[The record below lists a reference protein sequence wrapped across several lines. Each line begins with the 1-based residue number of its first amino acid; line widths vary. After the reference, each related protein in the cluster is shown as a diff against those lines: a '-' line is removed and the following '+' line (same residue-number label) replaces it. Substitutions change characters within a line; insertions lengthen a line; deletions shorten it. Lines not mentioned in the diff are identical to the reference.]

1 MDALLDRFYEDINFS
16 VKNKFRDYVVNVTEL
31 SSSFFVLIKKFRGNI
46 LGEKQKFLF
55 DNLKEITENLDKEY
69 ASKSK
74 EFER

>member
-16 VKNKFRDYVVNVTEL
+16 VKNKFRDYVVNETDL
-31 SSSFFVLIKKFRGNI
+31 GSSFFVLIKKFRGKS

-74 EFER
+74 EFGR

>member
-1 MDALLDRFYEDINFS
+1 MNALLDRFYEDINFS

>member
-46 LGEKQKFLF
+46 LVEKQKFLF
-55 DNLKEITENLDKEY
+55 DNLKEITENLHKEC

-74 EFER
+74 ELER

>member
-16 VKNKFRDYVVNVTEL
+16 VNNKFRDYVVNVTEL

-74 EFER
+74 EFGR

>member
-1 MDALLDRFYEDINFS
+1 MNALLDRFYEDINFS

-46 LGEKQKFLF
+46 LVEKQKFLF
-55 DNLKEITENLDKEY
+55 DNLKEITENLHKEC

-74 EFER
+74 ELER

>member
-1 MDALLDRFYEDINFS
+1 MNALLDRFYEDINFS

-74 EFER
+74 EFGR

>member
-46 LGEKQKFLF
+46 LGEKQKFLS

-74 EFER
+74 EFGR

>member
-74 EFER
+74 EFGR

>member
-46 LGEKQKFLF
+46 LGEKQNFLF
-55 DNLKEITENLDKEY
+55 YNLKEITENLDKEY

>member
-1 MDALLDRFYEDINFS
+1 MNALLDRFYEDINFS

-31 SSSFFVLIKKFRGNI
+31 SSSFFVLIKRFRGNI

-74 EFER
+74 EFGR